1 MILSRTIKQGIK
13 MMCVQQHKN
22 MKVAE
27 NKAFYT
33 HTHTL
38 LNSVEEILTNSAI
51 YQKSQREIFPLG
63 FFVHF
68 IKE

>member
-1 MILSRTIKQGIK
+1 

-22 MKVAE
+22 MKVVE
-27 NKAFYT
+27 NKVFYT
-33 HTHTL
+33 HTHTHTHTL
-38 LNSVEEILTNSAI
+38 LSSAEKNLTNNAI

>member
-1 MILSRTIKQGIK
+1 

-27 NKAFYT
+27 SKVFYTHT

-38 LNSVEEILTNSAI
+38 LNSAEKNLTNNAI
-51 YQKSQREIFPLG
+51 YQKSQRKSFPLG

-68 IKE
+68 LIKE

>member
-1 MILSRTIKQGIK
+1 

-22 MKVAE
+22 VKVVE
-27 NKAFYT
+27 NKVFYT
-33 HTHTL
+33 HTHTHTHTL
-38 LNSVEEILTNSAI
+38 LSSAEEILTNSAI

-68 IKE
+68 IKEKINE

>member
-1 MILSRTIKQGIK
+1 

-27 NKAFYT
+27 SKVFYTHTHTHT

-38 LNSVEEILTNSAI
+38 LNSAEKNLTNNAI
-51 YQKSQREIFPLG
+51 YQKSQRKSFPLG

-68 IKE
+68 LIKE

>member
-1 MILSRTIKQGIK
+1 

-27 NKAFYT
+27 RKFFYTHTHTHT

-38 LNSVEEILTNSAI
+38 LNSAEKNLTNNAI
-51 YQKSQREIFPLG
+51 YLKSRRETFPLG

-68 IKE
+68 L